1 MPRNVRVSTLREA
14 NWGFRRIETPTRP
27 IYLLIGKQS
36 VWEEVSGVSEAAV
49 LAGLGDDT
57 APRLRAAIN
66 RISRRLRPTKA
77 GSGFTATEISVLETV
92 ALHGPTRVSDVAAT
106 EALNPTMLSRV
117 VQKLERQGLV
127 RRQPD
132 PDDGRAA
139 LIETSGP
146 GRRLFERIRSERTD
160 QLSLILDGLSHEER
174 ARVLAAL
181 PVLEEL
187 AERLKARP
195 AR

>member
-1 MPRNVRVSTLREA
+1 MN
-14 NWGFRRIETPTRP
+14 
-27 IYLLIGKQS
+27 
-36 VWEEVSGVSEAAV
+36 EAA
-49 LAGLGDDT
+49 LPAGVGDDT
-57 APRLRAAIN
+57 AARLRAAIN

-92 ALHGPTRVSDVAAT
+92 ALRGPTRVSDVAAT
-106 EALNPTMLSRV
+106 EALNLTMLSRV
-117 VQKLERQGLV
+117 VQKLEGQGLL

-132 PDDGRAA
+132 PDDGRAS

-160 QLSLILDGLSHEER
+160 QLSIILDGLSNDKR
-174 ARVLAAL
+174 ARVIAVL

-187 AERLKARP
+187 AERLKVRP
-195 AR
+195 GR

>member
-1 MPRNVRVSTLREA
+1 M
-14 NWGFRRIETPTRP
+14 G
-27 IYLLIGKQS
+27 
-36 VWEEVSGVSEAAV
+36 EVAAP
-49 LAGLGDDT
+49 GELGEDT
-57 APRLRAAIN
+57 AARLRAAIN

-77 GSGFTATEISVLETV
+77 GAGFTATEISVLETV
-92 ALHGPTRVSDVAAT
+92 ALHGPTRVSEVAVT

-117 VQKLERQGLV
+117 VQKLEGKGLL

-132 PDDGRAA
+132 PEDGRAA
-139 LIETSGP
+139 LIETSGA

-160 QLSLILDGLSHEER
+160 QLSLILDGLNPEQR

-195 AR
+195 PR

>member
-1 MPRNVRVSTLREA
+1 V
-14 NWGFRRIETPTRP
+14 
-27 IYLLIGKQS
+27 
-36 VWEEVSGVSEAAV
+36 VSEAAP
-49 LAGLGDDT
+49 AGLGDDT
-57 APRLRAAIN
+57 AARLRAAVN

-92 ALHGPTRVSDVAAT
+92 ALRGPTRVSDVAAT

-117 VQKLERQGLV
+117 VQKLEGRGLL
-127 RRQPD
+127 RRHPD

-139 LIETSGP
+139 LIETTGA

-160 QLSLILDGLSHEER
+160 QLSLILSGLSHEER
-174 ARVLAAL
+174 ARVRAAL

-187 AERLKARP
+187 AEQLKVGPTR
-195 AR
+195 